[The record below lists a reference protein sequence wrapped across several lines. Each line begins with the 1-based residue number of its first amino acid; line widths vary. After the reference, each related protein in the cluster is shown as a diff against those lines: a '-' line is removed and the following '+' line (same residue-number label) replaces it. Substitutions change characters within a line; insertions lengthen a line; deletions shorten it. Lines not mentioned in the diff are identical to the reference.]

1 MGLIIIILQANVTV
15 GTADAFLL
23 ARAKLFIYLEVSVLK
38 EPKPLGNVDV
48 YAICLDD
55 ATESTV

>member
-23 ARAKLFIYLEVSVLK
+23 ARAKLFIYLETGKDGRAVLK
-38 EPKPLGNVDV
+38 HGGKQHILRCHQANRAG
-48 YAICLDD
+48 
-55 ATESTV
+55 